1 MQKSDDKFELFAAHH
16 YGPAA
21 FSALLF
27 FVWMTIFL
35 PGGKYILIFIFIS
48 KIICSVNYTK
58 AGYPIET

>member
-27 FVWMTIFL
+27 FVCMTILL

-48 KIICSVNYTK
+48 KYNMFCQLYQSWISH
-58 AGYPIET
+58 